1 MASVVRAAGKA
12 SVSLVPPVAA
22 AGLRG
27 CGGRGELG
35 VGVPV
40 RSLWGAHALGK
51 RMTGTALDQR
61 NSGFMSTAGAG
72 WGGGTGVAPSP
83 IKEGC
88 HDSSKNLARVGGV
101 ALKPG

>member
-51 RMTGTALDQR
+51 RMTGTGLR
-61 NSGFMSTAGAG
+61 SGPEEFGFHVYSWRGV
-72 WGGGTGVAPSP
+72 GGGDG
-83 IKEGC
+83 GC
-88 HDSSKNLARVGGV
+88 PFPHKGRL
-101 ALKPG
+101 P